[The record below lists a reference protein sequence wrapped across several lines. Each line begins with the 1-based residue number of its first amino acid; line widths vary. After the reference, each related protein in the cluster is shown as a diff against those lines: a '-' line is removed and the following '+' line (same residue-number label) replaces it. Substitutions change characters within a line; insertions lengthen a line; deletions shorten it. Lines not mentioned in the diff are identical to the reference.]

1 MRIASVTLAF
11 LGLML
16 MFGAAAC
23 SGTEETTVPFEE
35 GGPPKWWSNKTDEK
49 QGINYGYG
57 LSGGEKSDKLAREAA
72 KANAQQ
78 QLAEFISVKVQA
90 LLEQYMRD
98 MGAGD
103 AAEASRQTESAM
115 RTLTNQRITGF
126 KIDLEGWDKMRRTYY
141 LRGYLDFDALS
152 KLGEAFKASADL
164 NGALDKVQADRDAFF
179 KRLDDALKDGFDK

>member
-1 MRIASVTLAF
+1 MKIAQVSLIV
-11 LGLML
+11 LGS
-16 MFGAAAC
+16 MFMFSLAAC
-23 SGTEETTVPFEE
+23 GGTPEGTVPFEE
-35 GGPPKWWSNKTDEK
+35 GGPPRWWSNKTDERE
-49 QGINYGYG
+49 GINYGYG

-98 MGAGD
+98 VGVGD
-103 AAEASRQTESAM
+103 VADASRQTESAM

-126 KIDLEGWDKMRRTYY
+126 KIDIEGWDKARRTYY

-152 KLGEAFKASADL
+152 KLGEAFKASSDL
-164 NGALDKVQADRDAFF
+164 NKALDKVQADRDAFF
-179 KRLDDALKDGFDK
+179 NRLDDALKNGFDK